1 MSDIILDAEKRSV
14 QGKGASRRLRR
25 LEGKIP
31 AIVYGGTKK
40 PALLNLWQNKVA
52 KALED
57 EAIYSS
63 IIAINVD
70 GKKEQVLLKDLQRHP
85 FRDDI
90 IHMDFQR
97 VSDKDEIVRMVPLH
111 FVNDE
116 ASLGHQKGGVVN
128 HAMTQVE
135 IKCKAKDLPEFIEVD
150 LINLDLDEVF
160 HLSQLKLAKNVSLT
174 ADLSDSTHDL
184 PVAGIHVSKSALAE
198 EAQEA
203 EELAEDVIAA
213 EETTDTEDTDSA
225 PASDDAADASSE
237 EDNSKE

>member
-1 MSDIILDAEKRSV
+1 MSDITLDAEIRSV

-40 PALLNLWQNKVA
+40 PALLNLLQNKVA
-52 KALED
+52 KALEN

-63 IIAINVD
+63 IIAIKVD
-70 GKKEQVLLKDLQRHP
+70 GKKEQVLLKDIQRHP
-85 FRDDI
+85 YRDDI

-97 VSDKDEIVRMVPLH
+97 ISDKDEIVRMVPLH
-111 FVNDE
+111 FINGE
-116 ASLGHQKGGVVN
+116 ASPGHQKGGVVN

-184 PVAGIHVSKSALAE
+184 PLAGIHVSKSALAE

-203 EELAEDVIAA
+203 EEAEELAEAA
-213 EETTDTEDTDSA
+213 SEESTDTVEDSF
-225 PASDDAADASSE
+225 PAADAVDTNSDEDTSE
-237 EDNSKE
+237 E